1 LTGSADN
8 QPRPFEVE
16 RPGVGYL
23 RGEEVGPPDATPIVL
38 VHGLTATRRYVLQGS
53 RLLTREGYR
62 LISYDARGH
71 GESDRA
77 RPGEAGYTYPELID
91 DLAAVV
97 EARVGGDEHYV
108 LAGHSMGAHTATCLA
123 LRRPPH
129 LKALVVAGPAFM
141 GVPLSPERRKYWDDL
156 ADGLERDGIEG
167 FIASYDDGLDP
178 GWRDLVLRITRERLA
193 RHRDLD
199 AIVGA
204 LRGVTNSWP
213 FRGLETLRNINV
225 PTLIVGSHDEADPG
239 HPWATA
245 KAWAEEIPGA
255 VFISEAEGE
264 SPLAWQG
271 GRLSRA
277 IAEFLSELPG

>member
-1 LTGSADN
+1 M
-8 QPRPFEVE
+8 
-16 RPGVGYL
+16 L
-23 RGEEVGPPDATPIVL
+23 RGEVVGPEDGTPIIL

-71 GESDRA
+71 GESDA
-77 RPGEAGYTYPELID
+77 VRPGEAGYTYPELID

-97 EARVGGDEHYV
+97 EATVGLDEEYV
-108 LAGHSMGAHTATCLA
+108 LAGHSMGGHTATCLA
-123 LRRPPH
+123 LRHPPR
-129 LKALVVAGPAFM
+129 LAALIVAGPAFM
-141 GVPLSPERRKYWDDL
+141 GVPLSPGRRKYWDDL
-156 ADGLERDGIEG
+156 ADGLERDGIDG

-178 GWRDLVLRITRERLA
+178 EWRDLVLRITRERLA
-193 RHRDLD
+193 RHRDLN

-213 FRGLETLRNINV
+213 FRGMETLIGIEV
-225 PTLIVGSHDEADPG
+225 PTLIVGSHDKADPG

-245 KAWAEEIPGA
+245 LAWADEIPNST
-255 VFISEAEGE
+255 FISEDENE

-277 IAEFLSELPG
+277 IGEFLADLPAA